1 LRHIFSAD
9 IRQFRSGITHP
20 FQEDAMRKIQ
30 LNPDALEVRSFSTT
44 ALDTTPN
51 QDVARTELCSA
62 VSETDG
68 VFQCKSCGPC
78 CL

>member
-1 LRHIFSAD
+1 
-9 IRQFRSGITHP
+9 
-20 FQEDAMRKIQ
+20 MRKIQ

-44 ALDTTPN
+44 ALDETPN
-51 QDVARTELCSA
+51 QEMAGTTLCSA

-78 CL
+78 CA